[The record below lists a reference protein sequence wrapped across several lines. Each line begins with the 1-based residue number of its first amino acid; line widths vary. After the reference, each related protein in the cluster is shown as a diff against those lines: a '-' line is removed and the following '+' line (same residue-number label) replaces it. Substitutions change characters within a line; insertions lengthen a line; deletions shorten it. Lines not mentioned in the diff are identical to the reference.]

1 MFEMEADQME
11 LCQTVYQ
18 MANQVEADQVEMD
31 LMLYQTVY

>member
-1 MFEMEADQME
+1 
-11 LCQTVYQ
+11 VYQ